1 MSTMSSVAMMGNNN
15 VQVHTIIIITIRLKS
30 HRLDLLSKWEGSL
43 GMRLMGRLMT
53 GNQIAEM
60 H

>member
-1 MSTMSSVAMMGNNN
+1 MGNNN

-30 HRLDLLSKWEGSL
+30 HRFDLLSKWEGSL